1 MSHIIRMAPTA
12 VDTFLTSAFL
22 QVLKFRDDARLW
34 SMDEWLL
41 GELSH
46 RYESFAQVY
55 LHEVVHSRNGLN
67 EMKRKE
73 LDGED
78 LRGLRPI
85 EDIHNSLDV
94 LASRSESLK
103 GLVSQFTGSS

>member
-1 MSHIIRMAPTA
+1 M
-12 VDTFLTSAFL
+12 

-34 SMDEWLL
+34 SIDKWLL

-46 RYESFAQVY
+46 RYESFAQIY

-67 EMKRKE
+67 EVTRKE

-85 EDIHNSLDV
+85 EDINDRLDV

-103 GLVSQFTGSS
+103 GLVAQFTGSN

>member
-1 MSHIIRMAPTA
+1 M
-12 VDTFLTSAFL
+12 FL
-22 QVLKFRDDARLW
+22 QVLKFREDARLW
-34 SMDEWLL
+34 SLDKWLL

-55 LHEVVHSRNGLN
+55 LHQVVHSRTGLN
-67 EMKRKE
+67 EVKRKE

-78 LRGLRPI
+78 LRGLRPT
-85 EDIHNSLDV
+85 EDVHDRLDV

-103 GLVSQFTGSS
+103 GLVSQFTGSN